1 MNPQVVELIRS
12 FETDSK
18 TPKRKYNDFL
28 AYVYLT
34 FDRQI
39 NFCKVEKLKNKYIKM
54 RQSALGYIV
63 TNEKAITAEIC
74 KNK

>member
-1 MNPQVVELIRS
+1 MNPQIVKLIRS

-28 AYVYLT
+28 SHVYLT

-39 NFCKVEKLKNKYIKM
+39 NFCKAEKLKNKYIKM
-54 RQSALGYIV
+54 RHSALGYIV
-63 TNEKAITAEIC
+63 TNEQAITAEIC

>member
-1 MNPQVVELIRS
+1 LI
-12 FETDSK
+12 
-18 TPKRKYNDFL
+18 
-28 AYVYLT
+28 
-34 FDRQI
+34 FDKQI
-39 NFCKVEKLKNKYIKM
+39 NFCKAEKLKNKYIKM